1 MPPVMSGAPV
11 GGMPLMA
18 NGGMNASTYPVPPV
32 LQPNLMPM
40 APAGNMFPTSP
51 NGMGVLDSHV
61 WFQADYLLFW
71 INGAQ
76 LPPLLT
82 ESRAGTPLLRAGVV
96 GAPGTT
102 TVFGDEGVN
111 DNLRSGVRTRI
122 GGWLDDAR
130 QLGVEFGF
138 FMLEGQG
145 QGAAVG
151 SYDADVIAGR
161 PFISAITDRRAVE
174 FVSFPRV
181 LAGVATV
188 DASST
193 NFYAADALIRYNLLR
208 GTARARIHKCP
219 EVDGCFSMDLVGGY
233 RFLNY
238 GDSVRIREEVF
249 LVSQSQLDSR
259 LLVSDDFAARNT
271 FHGGFLGF
279 DTEIQRGRWSLK
291 TLIRGSLG
299 QGQRRV
305 TIRGESVN
313 ENGDKVVSQQAGGL
327 LALSSNIGTYQET
340 GLVFIPEGD
349 FILGYQ
355 LTDGLRL
362 RLGYSVLYWPSVV
375 RAGQQI
381 DTVVNNNLLP
391 GGRGMGGGPDRPAF
405 SFQKSDLW
413 VQGISAGL
421 ELAY

>member
-1 MPPVMSGAPV
+1 MMRTIGAWRWVPLSLALLVPTAMAQQPSAQRFAAEYMRGSSSPQGDMGRQPTSLSTAIPPALPPGAIAPASPPPGVAPAMPPVMSGAPV
-11 GGMPLMA
+11 SGMPLMA
-18 NGGMNASTYPVPPV
+18 NGGMNASTYPVPPM
-32 LQPNLMPM
+32 LQPNVMPM

-122 GGWLDDAR
+122 GGWLGDAR
-130 QLGVEFGF
+130 HLGVEFGF

-291 TLIRGSLG
+291 TLIHIWCFFLQKRTNYLV
-299 QGQRRV
+299 V
-305 TIRGESVN
+305 TN
-313 ENGDKVVSQQAGGL
+313 KC
-327 LALSSNIGTYQET
+327 Y
-340 GLVFIPEGD
+340 
-349 FILGYQ
+349 
-355 LTDGLRL
+355 
-362 RLGYSVLYWPSVV
+362 
-375 RAGQQI
+375 
-381 DTVVNNNLLP
+381 
-391 GGRGMGGGPDRPAF
+391 
-405 SFQKSDLW
+405 KS
-413 VQGISAGL
+413 
-421 ELAY
+421 